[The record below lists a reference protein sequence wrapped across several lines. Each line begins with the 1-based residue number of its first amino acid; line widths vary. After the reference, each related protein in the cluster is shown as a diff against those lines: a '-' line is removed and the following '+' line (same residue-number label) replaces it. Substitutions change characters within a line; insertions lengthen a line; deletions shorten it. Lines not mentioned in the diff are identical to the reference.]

1 MVKDILAA
9 RRCAWCGGAIPWKDS
24 YVLKYPNHLPVT
36 CCKTCHGKYAKRD
49 ATYSKE
55 DLENKIVEFI
65 RRKGTYTSYK
75 EVTQSLHI
83 CHKGLKRN
91 KISIAMLNKR
101 AFGMQE
107 LRVHAQTQRIREP
120 KKLEDLC
127 KELQYKATCHSD
139 LIGYVVATRRD
150 RSPEDT
156 AKLLDD
162 IICSYIAEQ
171 NHYVGVVSVM
181 SELGISHDC
190 LRSHY
195 HVDVKRINHELGYIN
210 KRQSWF
216 EDEADKMLR
225 TMFGTHNVSREHT
238 FEDCRSLKNWM
249 LRFDFYIA
257 DKKLLVEVDGKQHN
271 DDTNGFYREENKQ
284 NDAIKDKY
292 ASDHGL
298 LLIRIATEPRRTFCE
313 RFNSTVLDVLK
324 PVELLENLREV
335 NQQPSISQSQFEFDF

>member
-1 MVKDILAA
+1 MY
-9 RRCAWCGGAIPWKDS
+9 R
-24 YVLKYPNHLPVT
+24 
-36 CCKTCHGKYAKRD
+36 
-49 ATYSKE
+49 KE
-55 DLENKIVEFI
+55 DLEKRIVEFI
-65 RRKGTYTSYK
+65 RSRGAYTSYK
-75 EVTQSLHI
+75 EVMQGLHI

-107 LRVHAQTQRIREP
+107 LRVHTAAPRIREP

-127 KELQYKATCHSD
+127 EELQYKATCHSD
-139 LIGYVVATRRD
+139 LIGYVVDTYRD
-150 RSPEDT
+150 RSPEAT
-156 AKLLDD
+156 AKMLDD

-171 NHYVGVVSVM
+171 NHYVGVVAIM

-195 HVDVKRINHELGYIN
+195 HIDVKRINHELGYIN

-225 TMFGTHNVSREHT
+225 AMFGATHVSREHT

-257 DKKLLVEVDGKQHN
+257 DEKLLVEVDGKQHN
-271 DDTNGFYREENKQ
+271 DNTNCFYREENRQ

-292 ASDHGL
+292 ASEHGL
-298 LLIRIATEPRRTFCE
+298 TLIRIATEPRRTFCD
-313 RFNSTVLDVLK
+313 RFNSTVLGVLK
-324 PVELLENLREV
+324 PVELLESPQEA
-335 NQQPSISQSQFEFDF
+335 NQQPSKSQPQFEFDF